1 MSKSAITR
9 ALSLGLFA
17 GLLGGCATSVTPN
30 YDLKF
35 GDALREAKLQM
46 IIDPDAGK
54 NPDMALGI
62 NGAAARE
69 TIVRYQNS
77 FRAPPP
83 VTNVINIGGS
93 VGAGG
98 GQN

>member
-1 MSKSAITR
+1 MPKSAITL
-9 ALSLGLFA
+9 ALNLGLCV
-17 GLLGGCATSVTPN
+17 GLVGGCATSVTPN

-62 NGAAARE
+62 DGGAARE

-77 FRAPPP
+77 FKAPPP
-83 VTNVINIGGS
+83 ATNVINIGGS
-93 VGAGG
+93 IGGAG
-98 GQN
+98 QN